1 MLIKLVFWGLVAL
14 DTAGIGLLFVLGLA
28 AAGSAKTNPL
38 MVALYLLVLPGIPL
52 VLSVLLF
59 MKAGSPMMRG
69 LAFLLVAAPLLILAG
84 TKAYSDA
91 QLAANMNE
99 KGELTFFR
107 AGPSRE
113 IAEAIRRND
122 AATVAALLPTVDV
135 NAEGLQETTLLI
147 AALRQL
153 RETPTQHDVLRLLL
167 AAKADPNKGT
177 AYERPLEMAL
187 QTAAKGGPAP
197 ARMLLEAGANPN
209 TLNSSGTPVFFTAAG
224 NGIAPEVMT
233 MLIEHGAD
241 LSAKGNRGTGGVL
254 FYAADARDWPL
265 VMMLLQRGV
274 DWREGRTLS
283 GQTFR
288 EMLEAN
294 ASWASADSGFAEVM
308 ALVKKP

>member
-59 MKAGSPMMRG
+59 MKAGSPMTRG

-99 KGELTFFR
+99 KGELTFFK

-135 NAEGLQETTLLI
+135 NASGLQETTLLI

-177 AYERPLEMAL
+177 AYELPLEMAL
-187 QTAAKGGPAP
+187 QTAAKSGPAP
-197 ARMLLEAGANPN
+197 ARMLIEAGANPN
-209 TLNSSGTPVFFTAAG
+209 TVNSSGTPVFFTAAG

-254 FYAADARDWPL
+254 FYAADARNWPVVL
-265 VMMLLQRGV
+265 MLLQRGV
-274 DWREGRTLS
+274 DWRQGRTLS

-294 ASWASADSGFAEVM
+294 ASWASSDSGFAEVM
-308 ALVKKP
+308 AFVKKP